1 MKIEWAPLRVP
12 LERRI
17 QIVVTAFFTSMLLV
31 LLSTSFLL
39 VAGSLIYGGL
49 WLRSLML
56 LYLGYVYVHH
66 KKTQSVVDNNGWMI
80 TRTNRLHRYYRDY
93 FPVELVKTADLP
105 ANRNYILASF
115 PHGIL
120 GMGICVNM
128 GMEISKWLKLFPQV
142 RPKIA
147 TLDHHFKTPF
157 LREVIRLW
165 GMVSVSKES
174 LVYLLNKSNDPKHE
188 DNQDGFTSNA
198 VAILVGGAQEAMDS
212 HPGQYMLT
220 LKNRKGFVKMA
231 IRTGS
236 SIVPSLSFGE
246 VDIYD
251 QVENPPNSKLRRFQN
266 SVKKLIGISPIIPKG
281 RGMFNYTF
289 GIVPYRRRI
298 VQVGKS
304 LKIIKVLFNPLPNNI
319 SVGSPI
325 DVVKSD
331 QPDIAYVD
339 EIHGKVMEAL
349 HNIFEDY
356 KDKYIPNSRQ
366 TKLVIQ

>member
-12 LERRI
+12 LERRL

-31 LLSTSFLL
+31 LLSTSFLII
-39 VAGSLIYGGL
+39 AGSLIYGGL
-49 WLRSLML
+49 LLRSLML
-56 LYLGYVYVHH
+56 LYLGYVYLHH

-105 ANRNYILASF
+105 ADRNYILASF

-120 GMGICVNM
+120 GTGIGINM
-128 GMEISKWLKLFPQV
+128 GVEISKWLELFPQV
-142 RPKIA
+142 RPKLG
-147 TLDHHFKTPF
+147 TLDQHFHVPF
-157 LREVIRLW
+157 MREVLRCW
-165 GMVSVSKES
+165 GLVSVSKEA
-174 LVYLLNKSNDPKHE
+174 LLRMLSRSNDPKHK
-188 DNQDGFTSNA
+188 DNSDGFTSNA

-212 HPGQYMLT
+212 HPGQYILT

-236 SIVPSLSFGE
+236 SIVPTFSFGE

-266 SVKKLIGISPIIPKG
+266 AVKKLTGVSPIIPKG
-281 RGMFNYTF
+281 RGIFNYSF
-289 GIVPYRRRI
+289 GILPYRGRI
-298 VQVGKS
+298 VQV
-304 LKIIKVLFNPLPNNI
+304 
-319 SVGSPI
+319 VGAPI
-325 DVVKSD
+325 DVIKSD
-331 QPDIAYVD
+331 QPDSAYVD
-339 EIHGKVMEAL
+339 EIHGKVIEAL
-349 HNIFEDY
+349 EKIFKDY
-356 KDKYIPNSRQ
+356 KDKYIQNSHR